1 MKYIAY
7 LSSGEILETAVFK
20 TIYRAALSRLRD
32 DGTGAA
38 IIRRKADNKLIT
50 VLWRGFHMDFIF
62 TDKNKI
68 ENIKPLLLTTYLAD
82 KWGQYCWDMAG
93 LDN

>member
-1 MKYIAY
+1 MKYTAY
-7 LSSGEILETAVFK
+7 LSTGEILECENFK
-20 TIYRAALSRLRD
+20 TIYRAALRILRY

-38 IIRRKADNKLIT
+38 IIRRKTDNKLIA
-50 VLWRGFHMDFIF
+50 VLWRGFHKDFIF

-68 ENIKPLLLTTYLAD
+68 EFMKSLLLTTYLVD

>member
-1 MKYIAY
+1 MKYTAY
-7 LSSGEILETAVFK
+7 LSSGEILETTIFK

-38 IIRRKADNKLIT
+38 IIRRKIDNKLIA
-50 VLWRGFHMDFIF
+50 VLWRGFHTDFIF

-68 ENIKPLLLTTYLAD
+68 KNIKPLLLTTYLAD

>member
-1 MKYIAY
+1 MKYTAY

-38 IIRRKADNKLIT
+38 IIRRKTDNKLIA
-50 VLWRGFHMDFIF
+50 VLWRGFHKDFIF

-68 ENIKPLLLTTYLAD
+68 ENIKSLLSATYLVD